1 MDDIGEDIMA
11 NNDRVNHLQTHVTNK
26 IGNMADDIV
35 GQSRVISLK
44 IDRDEVTKIWKHFAR
59 FAEYDD
65 LKQLHGIVIPEITK
79 FE

>member
-35 GQSRVISLK
+35 G
-44 IDRDEVTKIWKHFAR
+44 
-59 FAEYDD
+59 
-65 LKQLHGIVIPEITK
+65 
-79 FE
+79 